1 MNTLIYKRTHR
12 GDPNESGVFGV
23 WNCMGQIRGWEFDT
37 VIGIGG
43 KGPWRGHE
51 GIAYR
56 VNWIG
61 LNPSKTDVGLT
72 GPHVTFEHFVLYD
85 DNGPELQ
92 TVAPELFK
100 HMFGG
105 KKLATRKV
113 AESPWWHP
121 GRDHKTSYAS

>member
-1 MNTLIYKRTHR
+1 MELH
-12 GDPNESGVFGV
+12 GSDPRLGVRRRN
-23 WNCMGQIRGWEFDT
+23 WY
-37 VIGIGG
+37 GG

-121 GRDHKTSYAS
+121 GRDHKDFLR